1 MRAITYHTP
10 HGIQVSRTVS
20 KLPYRQGLSR
30 FLRELD
36 KYRGV
41 YLSSGYEYPGRYS
54 RWDIVSVRPPL
65 ELIGFQ
71 REVTFRPLN
80 ERGTAINRMLA
91 TVLAGHPHWD
101 DFRDDKGTLRGVL
114 KPMPKLFAE
123 EDRSRQ
129 PSVFS
134 ILRAL
139 TREFRSEHDNKLAF
153 AGAFGYDLLFQFEPI
168 PLRLAR
174 TSRKDLQLFLCDD
187 IIYMDRKREQIERFT
202 FEFEQNGVSTAGLE
216 RTGESIAPPP
226 AREPGPITS
235 DHTPEEYMANV
246 QTVREGMRR
255 GDYYEVVLHQ
265 TFRTP
270 YSGKASELFLR
281 MQRANPSPYEFLMQ
295 FGGEQLVGASPEMF
309 VRVEGERVE
318 TCPISG
324 TARRTGD
331 PMQDEKNVRAL
342 LASTKEE
349 SELTMCT
356 DVDRNDKSRVCEP
369 GTVRVIARRLIEAYA
384 GLFHT
389 VDHVEGFLQE
399 GLDSLDAF
407 LSHMWAVTVI
417 GAPKKAASVAVETL
431 EKSERGWYGG
441 AVGMLTLNGDM
452 NTGILIR
459 TTYLS
464 DGYATYPAGATLLY
478 DSVPAAEEQETRLKA
493 NAFFR
498 LLGPPPA
505 EATVNEEES
514 EQLRMK
520 LLLVDNDDC
529 FIHTLSNYARQAGA
543 EVVTYRAGTPFE
555 VLDAVNPDMIL
566 ISPGP
571 GRPADFGVP
580 QLVRHAAE
588 RGVPVFGVC
597 LGLQGIVEAFGG
609 ELGVLPYPM
618 HGKPS
623 TVRHRG
629 EGLFEGLPETFEVGR
644 YHSLY
649 AIPGRLPSVLE
660 VTAESDDGVIMG
672 VRHRELPIE
681 AVQFHPESILTAAG
695 DHGLR
700 LMRNALRV
708 AKGSLATDGHR

>member
-1 MRAITYHTP
+1 MREITYRTTN
-10 HGIQVSRTVS
+10 GIRVSRIVS

-30 FLRELD
+30 FLRDLD
-36 KYRGV
+36 NFRGI

-71 REVTFRPLN
+71 REVIFRPLN
-80 ERGTAINRMLA
+80 ERGVAINRMLA
-91 TVLAGHPHWD
+91 TVLRDHPHWD
-101 DFRDDKGTLRGVL
+101 DFREDSGTLRGRL

-123 EDRSRQ
+123 EERSRQ
-129 PSVFS
+129 PSVFT

-139 TREFRSEHDNKLAF
+139 TREFRSEHDDKLAF

-168 PLRLAR
+168 PLRLER

-187 IIYMDRKREQIERFT
+187 IIYMDRKREQIERFSY
-202 FEFEQNGVSTAGLE
+202 EFEQNGVSTAGME
-216 RTGESIAPPP
+216 RAGERIAPPP
-226 AREPGPITS
+226 ARERDLMTSGPITS

-246 QTVREGMRR
+246 QTVREGMRQ
-255 GDYYEVVLHQ
+255 GNYYEVVLRQ
-265 TFRTP
+265 TFRTA

-281 MQRANPSPYEFLMQ
+281 MQRANPSPYEFLLQ

-318 TCPISG
+318 TCPIAG
-324 TARRTGD
+324 TARRTAD
-331 PMQDEKNVRAL
+331 PLQDEKNIRAL
-342 LASTKEE
+342 LNSTKDE

-369 GTVRVIARRLIEAYA
+369 GTVKVIGRRLIEAYA

-399 GLDSLDAF
+399 GFDSLDAF

-417 GAPKKAASVAVETL
+417 GAPKKAAAVAVETL
-431 EKSERGWYGG
+431 EKNARGWYGG
-441 AVGMLTLNGDM
+441 AVGMLSLNGDI

-459 TTYLS
+459 TTYLR

-478 DSVPAAEEQETRLKA
+478 DSDPASEEQETRLKA
-493 NAFFR
+493 NGFFR
-498 LLGPPPA
+498 LLGPPA
-505 EATVNEEES
+505 ETPVREEEG
-514 EQLRMK
+514 EQLKMK

-529 FIHTLSNYARQAGA
+529 FIHTLANYARQAGA

-571 GRPADFGVP
+571 GRPEDFGVP
-580 QLVRHAAE
+580 QLVRHAVEA
-588 RGVPVFGVC
+588 GIPVFGVC

-629 EGLFEGLPETFEVGR
+629 KGVFEGLP
-644 YHSLY
+644 
-649 AIPGRLPSVLE
+649 
-660 VTAESDDGVIMG
+660 DDV
-672 VRHRELPIE
+672 
-681 AVQFHPESILTAAG
+681 
-695 DHGLR
+695 
-700 LMRNALRV
+700 
-708 AKGSLATDGHR
+708 